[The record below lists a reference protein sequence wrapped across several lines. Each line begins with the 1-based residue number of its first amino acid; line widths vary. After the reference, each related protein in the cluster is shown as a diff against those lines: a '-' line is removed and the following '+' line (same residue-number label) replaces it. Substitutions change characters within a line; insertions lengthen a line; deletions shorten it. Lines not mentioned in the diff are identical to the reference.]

1 MAPVTVYGSGGQPA
15 QPPVGPGRDRLLLV
29 AGAVGGVL
37 LLLGVLFAAGLTP
50 FGPAAEPP
58 PQAGTPAAS
67 ARADPAGS
75 ATATPTG
82 PADAGPTPSEASGGT
97 LRSVA
102 ASLCLEPDGSGDGGG
117 DDDGV
122 AVRQVACSGAPEQLW
137 RIDPD
142 GDVATVVNVATG
154 RCLDVRRGSRDNQAP
169 VVLSDCR
176 PRDRQRWR
184 TPPTGN
190 GFALVSVVSDR
201 CLDVPAAS
209 AEPGL
214 RMQQF
219 DCNGTGAQQWIFGG
233 GAGGG
238 ARGGARGR

>member
-15 QPPVGPGRDRLLLV
+15 EPPVGPGPDRLLLV

-37 LLLGVLFAAGLTP
+37 VLLGVLFATGLTP

-58 PQAGTPAAS
+58 PEAGSSAAPAPAG
-67 ARADPAGS
+67 PAGS
-75 ATATPTG
+75 ATATPSGTAPTE
-82 PADAGPTPSEASGGT
+82 PATTEAPGGT

-102 ASLCLEPDGSGDGGG
+102 ASLCLEPDGNPDGE
-117 DDDGV
+117 DDDEDGIPV
-122 AVRQVACSGAPEQLW
+122 QQVACSGAPEQLW
-137 RIDPD
+137 RIDLD
-142 GDVATVVNVATG
+142 GDVATVVNIATG
-154 RCLDVRRGSRDNQAP
+154 RCLEVRRGSRDNQAP
-169 VVLSDCR
+169 VVLADCR

-184 TPPTGN
+184 TPPAGN
-190 GFALVSVVSDR
+190 GFALVSIASDR

-209 AEPGL
+209 AEPGR

-233 GAGGG
+233 
-238 ARGGARGR
+238 